1 MVHQN
6 DFSGIWSGPATVL
19 AGVSPW
25 DPVRY
30 DAAAL
35 ALGTKTPDALVDDYM
50 PWEVVAL
57 LPLGLLPLE
66 VAAWIWMIAS
76 MALST
81 IALRAL
87 LRSFVPARPLV
98 HGALGLAL
106 FVGQPGFHAVVLGQW
121 ALLLMSALGAVV
133 LMVRAG
139 HARRAAFAAL
149 AFLAKPQLFVWTA
162 IGLLIPAFTDERYR
176 RFIRYALVVAG
187 TLIIC
192 AWLAF
197 PDWFPAWLADIPPRR
212 TGRSAVLLSAL
223 GELFGPTGRVL
234 AVVIVAGGILL
245 ASRFVVG
252 SDAWL
257 AIWLPLARAVGR
269 PSAGLRSRN
278 GIRRSPAGV
287 VAWTSLSVA
296 PAGVSKRTSARSAR
310 ASRAS
315 SASPASMRTTEPASH
330 AAAPA
335 TSASVRVMSPAES
348 DSPSARRQPR
358 FVSAPPITDPRVSS
372 SVPQTYSPSRARISR
387 STRATF
393 ASAADAAPALSAMRT
408 CTPSFFA

>member
-1 MVHQN
+1 MSQERRADAAFLIAILAGVLFIVLLGPLGRRLEMVHQN

-30 DAAAL
+30 DAAAV

-66 VAAWIWMIAS
+66 VAAWIWMIGS

-162 IGLLIPAFTDERYR
+162 IGLLVPAFTDERYR

-234 AVVIVAGGILL
+234 AVVIVAGGIVL

-257 AIWLPLARAVGR
+257 AIWLALSSAGAIYSWSYDQVLLFVPLVITCGVLAAAGREHAMTRLALGGAAALLFVSPLFYVLGVARHDETFSVAVPLAFFAALAWSLWPYRRGALVG
-269 PSAGLRSRN
+269 
-278 GIRRSPAGV
+278 
-287 VAWTSLSVA
+287 
-296 PAGVSKRTSARSAR
+296 
-310 ASRAS
+310 
-315 SASPASMRTTEPASH
+315 EQH
-330 AAAPA
+330 AA
-335 TSASVRVMSPAES
+335 
-348 DSPSARRQPR
+348 QQ
-358 FVSAPPITDPRVSS
+358 I
-372 SVPQTYSPSRARISR
+372 QTA
-387 STRATF
+387 
-393 ASAADAAPALSAMRT
+393 
-408 CTPSFFA
+408 